1 MSFFFTYQIFKPLK
15 TTTGGGEPWNFLQK
29 PFDLLQTIHYK
40 VGQIC
45 EEIQKDIGITF
56 SKTAVASISELTF
69 R

>member
-1 MSFFFTYQIFKPLK
+1 MAFNLSEKEK
-15 TTTGGGEPWNFLQK
+15 LQ
-29 PFDLLQTIHYK
+29 QTIHYK

-45 EEIQKDIGITF
+45 EEIQKDTGITF